1 MIYRPELLD
10 VLQAA
15 LKPGWSGQVYRHVF
29 GNHPPTR
36 PNVGGARWNPP
47 GLEAIYSSCE
57 RATALAEAEYYIQL
71 QPVRP
76 RAARVLYTLRVA
88 FEGVVDLTMTDLLT
102 AAGITD
108 SILRASDF
116 APLQH
121 VGSAVRW
128 LGHHGLLVPSVR
140 RQGGTN
146 LVILEPDPT
155 HLTIEIVQTETI
167 SDPKPA

>member
-1 MIYRPELLD
+1 M
-10 VLQAA
+10 
-15 LKPGWSGQVYRHVF
+15 F
-29 GNHPPTR
+29 GNYPPTR

-57 RATALAEAEYYIQL
+57 RTTALAEAEYYIHL

-76 RAARVLYTLRVA
+76 KAARVLYTLRVA
-88 FEGVVDLTMTDLLT
+88 LEGIVDLTTPDMLT

-140 RQGGTN
+140 RQGGAN
-146 LVILEPDPT
+146 LVILEPDPA
-155 HLTIEIVQTETI
+155 HLTIEIVQTEVI
-167 SDPKPA
+167 NEDEPA

>member
-15 LKPGWSGQVYRHVF
+15 LRADWEGEVYRHMF
-29 GNHPPTR
+29 GDYPPTR
-36 PNVGGARWNPP
+36 PNIGGARWNPP

-57 RATALAEAEYYIQL
+57 RETALAEARYYIAL

-76 RAARVLYTLRVA
+76 KVSRVLYTLQVTVS
-88 FEGVVDLTMTDLLT
+88 GVVDLTAADLLA

-108 SILRASDF
+108 SILRGSDF
-116 APLQH
+116 ERLQH
-121 VGSAVRW
+121 IGSAVRW

-140 RQGGTN
+140 WQGGTN
-146 LVILEPDPT
+146 LVILEPDPARV
-155 HLTIEIVQTETI
+155 TIEITRAEPIREDNVT
-167 SDPKPA
+167 